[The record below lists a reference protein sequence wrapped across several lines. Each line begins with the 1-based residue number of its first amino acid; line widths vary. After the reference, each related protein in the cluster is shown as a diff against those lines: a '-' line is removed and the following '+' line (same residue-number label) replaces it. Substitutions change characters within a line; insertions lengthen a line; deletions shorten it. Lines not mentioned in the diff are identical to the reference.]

1 MVKLQ
6 ENGSFALFPGRFLQ
20 ADCIVL
26 GLQAANSFKA
36 KNDLYFFLFFIIVF
50 PCEL

>member
-36 KNDLYFFLFFIIVF
+36 NDLYFFLFFVIVF

>member
-6 ENGSFALFPGRFLQ
+6 ENGSFALFPRRFLQ

-36 KNDLYFFLFFIIVF
+36 KNDLYFFFFVIVF

>member
-20 ADCIVL
+20 TDCIVL
-26 GLQAANSFKA
+26 GLQAVNSFKA
-36 KNDLYFFLFFIIVF
+36 KNDLYFFLLLFFCYSF
-50 PCEL
+50 SL